1 MAEPILTRTTS
12 RTPPQIAG
20 PARLALESR
29 AWRARLPSGGLVW
42 NRPTAVIVWQD
53 GVERRLPIVDVTRR
67 RQVALLAAGLICLLL
82 AQRLGR
88 GP

>member
-1 MAEPILTRTTS
+1 MAEPILTRATS
-12 RTPPQIAG
+12 RTPPLIAG

-67 RQVALLAAGLICLLL
+67 RQLALLAA
-82 AQRLGR
+82 ARR
-88 GP
+88 AAR